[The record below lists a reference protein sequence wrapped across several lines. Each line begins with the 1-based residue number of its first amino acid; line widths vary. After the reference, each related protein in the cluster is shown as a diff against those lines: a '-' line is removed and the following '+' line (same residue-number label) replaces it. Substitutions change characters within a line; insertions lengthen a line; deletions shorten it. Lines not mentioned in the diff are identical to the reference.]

1 MSRPLRLEFPGALWH
16 ITQRG
21 NERKDIFRCDAD
33 RTLFLDL
40 LVRSIE
46 IYRWILHAFVLMTN
60 HYHLIIE
67 TPLPTLSRGM
77 HDLDGDYAQ
86 KFNGRHDRVGHLFQG
101 RFKGSLVERET
112 HLLALCRYVV
122 LNPVRAGM
130 VETPAAWPWSSYRAT
145 ALLEPPPPWLEV
157 DWTLRQF
164 GSDRRSAAQR
174 YREFVA
180 AGIGMTRSPW
190 EDLKSDLYL
199 GSDAFGER
207 LRDLIG
213 AREFPPEIPRSQRLI
228 RPPAL
233 EAIVDL
239 VSGEFSIGPA
249 QLRKGRR
256 SEARLVFA
264 WLARRAR
271 ASSLG
276 EIGEVLSL
284 SAPGVS
290 HLLRAAEGRIQ
301 RDAKLAELVERLHG
315 QLTSNNS
322 EKGKA

>member
-21 NERKDIFRCDAD
+21 NERKDIYRCEAD

-46 IYRWILHAFVLMTN
+46 IYRWIVHAFVLMTN

-86 KFNGRHDRVGHLFQG
+86 QFNQRHDRVGHLFQG
-101 RFKGSLVERET
+101 RFKGSLVEKET
-112 HLLALCRYVV
+112 YLLELCRYVV
-122 LNPVRAGM
+122 LNPVRAGT
-130 VETPAAWPWSSYRAT
+130 VEAPAAWPWSSYRAT

-164 GSDRRSAAQR
+164 GPDRRAAAQR

-199 GSDAFGER
+199 GSDAFGEG
-207 LRDLIG
+207 LRDVIG
-213 AREFPPEIPRSQRLI
+213 AREFPPEIPRAQRLP
-228 RPPAL
+228 RVPAL
-233 EAIVDL
+233 ETIVEL
-239 VSGEFSIGPA
+239 VAREFHTAPEA
-249 QLRKGRR
+249 LRGGRR
-256 SEARLVFA
+256 SDARLMFA

-271 ASSLG
+271 ASSLR

-290 HLLRAAEGRIQ
+290 HLVRVAEERFR
-301 RDAKLAELVERLHG
+301 RDAKLGERAKRLEG
-315 QLTSNNS
+315 RLTSNNS